1 MKIGII
7 SAMDSEHR
15 QLAERLQQKSE
26 CEAGNF
32 RYVEGELNG
41 NQVILTQC
49 GIGKVNAAVGAAEL
63 IRRYAPD
70 CIISTGVAGGIDC
83 SLRVADV
90 VASSKLVYHDVYC
103 GNDGTAYG
111 QIQGMPLYYEAHP
124 ALLRHALAVRA
135 EDVRICGGLI
145 CTGDRFVEDKAE
157 LAIIKQH
164 FPEGMAVDM
173 ESAALAQVCH
183 IYGVAFISFRIV
195 SDTPGAHDDNFSQYQ
210 DFWTTMAERSFH
222 ATWAFLSTLPHEI

>member
-26 CEAGNF
+26 RVEGAF

-70 CIISTGVAGGIDC
+70 CIISTGVAGGIDA

-90 VASSKLVYHDVYC
+90 VASQRLVYHDVYC

-111 QIQGMPLYYEAHP
+111 QIQGMPLYYEANET
-124 ALLRHALAVRA
+124 LLRHALSLQV
-135 EDVRICGGLI
+135 EDVRICNGLI
-145 CTGDRFVEDKAE
+145 
-157 LAIIKQH
+157 LSLI
-164 FPEGMAVDM
+164 
-173 ESAALAQVCH
+173 H
-183 IYGVAFISFRIV
+183 I
-195 SDTPGAHDDNFSQYQ
+195 
-210 DFWTTMAERSFH
+210 
-222 ATWAFLSTLPHEI
+222 